1 MPLTENFAEWE
12 ELEMSEKDLR
22 IENHAELVRAAFE
35 TRYPALPGNTDL
47 IKSMRY
53 SLLASGKRIR
63 PHLTFEFCKLFGGKE
78 EDALPYACAVEAV
91 HTYSLIHDDLPC
103 MDNDDLRR
111 GRPTNHRVYGEA
123 IAMLAGDA
131 LLTEAFALIAGNEA
145 LSAEQNVRAV
155 ALLATKSGY
164 KGMVGGQDEDIRN
177 EDRPVCAEDLDR
189 INGKKTGDLLLAA
202 CELGCIAAGA
212 DEEQIEAAR
221 TYARN
226 FGAAF
231 QIVDDILDCT
241 GDAAELGKATGV
253 DAAHQKTTFMSFY
266 SVEEAQYYAD
276 RLTEEAIDAIRD
288 FEHSEALCDLAQ
300 WLKDRKK

>member
-1 MPLTENFAEWE
+1 LTEYFAKRE

-47 IKSMRY
+47 VKSMRY

-78 EDALPYACAVEAV
+78 EQALAYACAVEAV

-131 LLTEAFALIAGNEA
+131 LLTEAFALLAGNTA
-145 LSAEQNVRAV
+145 LSPEQNVRAV
-155 ALLATKSGY
+155 ALLARKSGY
-164 KGMVGGQDEDIRN
+164 MGMVGGQDEDIRN

-212 DEEQIEAAR
+212 DEEQTEAAR
-221 TYARN
+221 VYARN

-231 QIVDDILDCT
+231 QIVDDILDVSVST
-241 GDAAELGKATGV
+241 RELGKNALSDV
-253 DAAHQKTTFMSFY
+253 KNRKTTYVTLLGKDGAYEKAS
-266 SVEEAQYYAD
+266 S
-276 RLTEEAIDAIRD
+276 LTEKAVAAISGYKG
-288 FEHSEALCDLAQ
+288 SEYLVEFAKSAL
-300 WLKDRKK
+300 DRRK